1 MLELIEG
8 LKIDVDTVLNL
19 PKWLRSTIEKARFKP
34 LSENIT
40 LKQNQ
45 TLEGL
50 TRDIGDSNWR
60 ENWFNLAINN
70 NLQEEDYTSE
80 GGNLLSVTLVT
91 GQVLQLDSVVDTI
104 NEDTILGKDLDKKL
118 SFEDNDLKVLNS
130 KDTFYQSV
138 LIASSLRK
146 GQNSSLP
153 ELGLP
158 REVFGINKNILNYP
172 SIIRRITESMKTDD
186 TIKTIN
192 IEDISLEQDGVKITL
207 GVNSIL
213 DDFKIQRSLFI

>member
-1 MLELIEG
+1 
-8 LKIDVDTVLNL
+8 
-19 PKWLRSTIEKARFKP
+19 
-34 LSENIT
+34 
-40 LKQNQ
+40 
-45 TLEGL
+45 
-50 TRDIGDSNWR
+50 
-60 ENWFNLAINN
+60 
-70 NLQEEDYTSE
+70 
-80 GGNLLSVTLVT
+80 
-91 GQVLQLDSVVDTI
+91 
-104 NEDTILGKDLDKKL
+104 
-118 SFEDNDLKVLNS
+118 
-130 KDTFYQSV
+130 
-138 LIASSLRK
+138 LRK